1 MIPSIFIRLLG
12 ENKERELGRAVRDLS
27 EARRNIWTHTLISI
41 DLIKIPAAPFAY
53 WVSENFR
60 RLFVGLPR
68 FSGNDRILKQG
79 LATADD
85 FRFLRVAWE
94 TPKNLSVS
102 PDQVWFSFAKGGS
115 YSPFYSDIFLNVN
128 WWDDGKEIRFFGD
141 PNGIKPLSR
150 PQNTTFY
157 FRSGLTWPLRTNGLS
172 FRCLPAG
179 CVFGHKGP
187 AAFVDSDSSEQL
199 LALCAIVNSS
209 VFGVLVDAQLAR
221 VALAQ
226 SFEVGLISSTP
237 IPTQMAPGLTELALA
252 AWTAKR
258 RPDTANLTSHAFLR
272 PVLGQPGSSLGEGT
286 ERWSSLLNE
295 SAAALS
301 AIRSEID
308 EVAYRLYGLGEDDRR
323 GIEKTMGSSESSE
336 EDSTCA
342 SGEDEEDEDSPAASA
357 SGPALVSELFDYVFG
372 CAFGRWDIRYATG
385 ERQSPD
391 LPDPFDPLPICP
403 PGMLQNVVGLPA
415 ESKDVP
421 ADYPLPITW
430 SGILVDDA
438 NHPEDII
445 GRVRE
450 AIRVIWGDRADDI
463 ETEACEILDVRAKP
477 KENLDALRIYL
488 RDPNRFFKSLLAR
501 YSKSRRKAPIYWP
514 LSTDSGSY
522 TLWIYYHRLDSQTLY
537 TCVSEFIDPKR
548 EVLGRDLEVLGRRI
562 GTGGSTEE
570 RQQLDELTTFLTEL
584 KTLRDRLLEVAGLPY
599 RPNLNDGVQITAAP
613 LWKCFRHSPWQKVL
627 KDTWKELEKG
637 KYNWAH
643 LALPIWPGGV
653 VPLCAKDRSLAIAH
667 GLEDLLWVPDL
678 SAKKKDQLRPLKS
691 PDDEIKELIKAGH
704 NKKDIDR
711 AAIDM
716 QVAETLGL
724 RHHLWVERPAGKWRR
739 RLAPKEEMDAEVYYL
754 KGR

>member
-1 MIPSIFIRLLG
+1 
-12 ENKERELGRAVRDLS
+12 
-27 EARRNIWTHTLISI
+27 
-41 DLIKIPAAPFAY
+41 
-53 WVSENFR
+53 
-60 RLFVGLPR
+60 
-68 FSGNDRILKQG
+68 
-79 LATADD
+79 
-85 FRFLRVAWE
+85 
-94 TPKNLSVS
+94 
-102 PDQVWFSFAKGGS
+102 
-115 YSPFYSDIFLNVN
+115 
-128 WWDDGKEIRFFGD
+128 
-141 PNGIKPLSR
+141 
-150 PQNTTFY
+150 
-157 FRSGLTWPLRTNGLS
+157 
-172 FRCLPAG
+172 
-179 CVFGHKGP
+179 
-187 AAFVDSDSSEQL
+187 
-199 LALCAIVNSS
+199 
-209 VFGVLVDAQLAR
+209 
-221 VALAQ
+221 
-226 SFEVGLISSTP
+226 
-237 IPTQMAPGLTELALA
+237 
-252 AWTAKR
+252 
-258 RPDTANLTSHAFLR
+258 
-272 PVLGQPGSSLGEGT
+272 
-286 ERWSSLLNE
+286 
-295 SAAALS
+295 
-301 AIRSEID
+301 
-308 EVAYRLYGLGEDDRR
+308 
-323 GIEKTMGSSESSE
+323 
-336 EDSTCA
+336 
-342 SGEDEEDEDSPAASA
+342 
-357 SGPALVSELFDYVFG
+357 LVSELFDYVFG